1 MSALNHPFGD
11 RSRRQPGRAV
21 RAVALLTAL
30 VALSGCGSAP
40 AAGGLPPTPAQVP
53 AATGTLTR
61 SDVDAWLDGLVPAA
75 LNSTGIAGAG
85 VTVVHDGKVLSTRG
99 YGKADTGTGDTPAQ
113 PVDPQQTLF
122 RIGSV
127 SKTFTATA
135 IMQLVEQGK
144 IDLDADVNTY
154 LDFTLAEPKGKI
166 TMRHLLS
173 HTAGFEEQIRSV
185 LAPPGS
191 ALDLRAFVTNQPAQI
206 FPPGTVPA
214 YSNYGNSLA
223 GYVVQRVSGQQYA
236 DYLHDHVFE
245 RIGMTSSSLAQ
256 PLPPALG
263 ARLSRAYADSSQPA
277 AAFELVAA
285 SPAGGVSA
293 TPADMGRYMLAQLGE
308 LPEAQ
313 SLVRPETLAQMH
325 APALGADT
333 LGPFA
338 QGPHMTLGFFDDS
351 RYGHKILGHLG
362 DTSLFHSSME
372 LYPDDRTGI
381 FVTLNSSGRQP
392 VDSSVLREAVTAGF
406 AQRYFP
412 GPAEDLTPEPTAVA
426 HAAQAAGRYES
437 SRSPRTTFGSLLRLS
452 GQTVITARRDGTI
465 LVTPGPGPAAAASAA
480 YVEVRPWVWQE
491 VGGSNVL
498 TMRSVGG
505 RIDAIAYFNSFTL
518 LRTDLAHTSTV
529 ALGVL
534 VSSLVVLLLAALGWP
549 LAALLRRRY
558 RSAAP
563 ARAGP
568 RWSRVGTRIGVGA
581 ALVAALGWIGVLQT
595 IIANASLSDG
605 AVVAIQVVQ
614 LVAVLGVVPAAV
626 QAVALV
632 RIRAHRTRL
641 VGVLLVLLALVGMA
655 WFAVTFHLVGFTAF

>member
-1 MSALNHPFGD
+1 M
-11 RSRRQPGRAV
+11 
-21 RAVALLTAL
+21 
-30 VALSGCGSAP
+30 
-40 AAGGLPPTPAQVP
+40 PAQVP
-53 AATGTLTR
+53 AAAGSLTR
-61 SDVDAWLDGLVPAA
+61 GEVDAWLDGLMPAA

-99 YGKADTGTGDTPAQ
+99 YGKADTGTGDTPAR

-135 IMQLVEQGK
+135 VMQLVEQGK

-154 LDFTLAEPKGKI
+154 LDFTVTEPKGKI
-166 TMRHLLS
+166 TVRHLLS

-185 LAPPGS
+185 LVPPDTT
-191 ALDLRAFVTNQPAQI
+191 LDLRAFVTNQPAQI

-223 GYVVQRVSGQQYA
+223 GYVVERVSGQPYA
-236 DYLHDHVFE
+236 EYLHDHVFE
-245 RIGMTSSSLAQ
+245 RTGMTSSSLAQ
-256 PLPPALG
+256 PLPAALEP
-263 ARLSRAYADSSQPA
+263 RLSRAYPDSSQPA
-277 AAFELVAA
+277 APFERVAA

-308 LPEAQ
+308 LPQNQ
-313 SLVRPETLAQMH
+313 SLMRPKTLAQMH

-333 LGPFA
+333 LGIFA
-338 QGPHMTLGFFDDS
+338 QAPHMTLGFFDNS
-351 RYGHKILGHLG
+351 RHGHKILGHLG

-372 LYPDDRTGI
+372 LYPDDKTGI
-381 FVTLNSSGRQP
+381 FVTLNSTGRQP
-392 VDSSVLREAVTAGF
+392 VDSSMLREAVTAGF
-406 AQRYFP
+406 TERYFP
-412 GPAEDLTPEPTAVA
+412 VSAEELTPEPTAAA

-437 SRSPRTTFGSLLRLS
+437 SRSPRTTFGALLRLS
-452 GQTVITARRDGTI
+452 GQTVITAGPDGTI
-465 LVTPGPGPAAAASAA
+465 LVTPGPGPAARSSAVF
-480 YVEVRPWVWQE
+480 VEVRPWVWQE

-498 TMRSVGG
+498 TMRSSGNRV
-505 RIDAIAYFNSFTL
+505 DAIAYFNALTL

-534 VSSLVVLLLAALGWP
+534 VSSLVVLLLTAVGSP

-563 ARAGP
+563 APVGP
-568 RWSRVGTRIGVGA
+568 RWARVGTRIGVGA
-581 ALVAALGWIGVLQT
+581 ALFAALGWIGVLQV
-595 IIANASLSDG
+595 IITNASLPEG

-614 LVAVLGVVPAAV
+614 LVAVFGVVPAAV
-626 QAVALV
+626 QAVVL
-632 RIRAHRTRL
+632 IRARTHWSRL
-641 VGVLLVLLALVGMA
+641 VSGLLVLLALIGMA
-655 WFAVTFHLVGFTAF
+655 WFAVTFHLVNFTAF